1 MKNYNKFSTPNLYA
15 RSQYEVPHSIL
26 PRYLLDEN
34 GERAVQTSFLEGTEQ
49 VLQLPIENATYCQNA
64 SYINWR
70 SPTYDDKYATV
81 HYTTDAA
88 TCAASAECMSPITCI
103 TGGMSIGEM
112 VKLTSSGLWVK
123 TFLQEENYSR
133 QCDGWGIGWVF
144 APASESSV
152 SSSFPE
158 STTVATA
165 RRCPKSSAIA
175 TAIRTEPTT
184 VPESATVENVCE
196 PFCFSRELR
205 V

>member
-1 MKNYNKFSTPNLYA
+1 M
-15 RSQYEVPHSIL
+15 
-26 PRYLLDEN
+26 
-34 GERAVQTSFLEGTEQ
+34 QTSFLEGTEQ
-49 VLQLPIENATYCQNA
+49 VLQLPIENATYCQKRELHQLA
-64 SYINWR
+64 IAGVR
-70 SPTYDDKYATV
+70 RQVCHGCDIP
-81 HYTTDAA
+81 TDAA

-133 QCDGWGIGWVF
+133 QCDGCGDPDGIR
-144 APASESSV
+144 PRLESSV

-196 PFCFSRELR
+196 PFAFPESCG

>member
-1 MKNYNKFSTPNLYA
+1 MLSPSVSLEPRRECQQLVKTKNPLLVTTDLTFKVLIALFAVVSMIIMKNYNKFSTPNLYA

-88 TCAASAECMSPITCI
+88 TCAASSECMSPITCI

-123 TFLQEENYSR
+123 TKWALSLRDAADCKEL
-133 QCDGWGIGWVF
+133 CDTSDDGYWLIDNVM
-144 APASESSV
+144 V
-152 SSSFPE
+152 S
-158 STTVATA
+158 A
-165 RRCPKSSAIA
+165 R
-175 TAIRTEPTT
+175 
-184 VPESATVENVCE
+184 
-196 PFCFSRELR
+196 
-205 V
+205 